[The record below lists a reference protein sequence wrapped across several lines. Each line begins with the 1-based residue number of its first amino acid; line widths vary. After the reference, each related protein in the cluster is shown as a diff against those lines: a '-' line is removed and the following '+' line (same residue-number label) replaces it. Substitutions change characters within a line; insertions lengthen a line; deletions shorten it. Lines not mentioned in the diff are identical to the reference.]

1 MTKGQQNFRILK
13 QLTCDKSG
21 RRMRS
26 FRVGTGTSRAQ
37 TFGSPMFQFGFT
49 WTVYPK
55 LKQSIGFVG
64 SPQIL
69 YEANVVGS
77 SRTEDPVH
85 T

>member
-1 MTKGQQNFRILK
+1 
-13 QLTCDKSG
+13 
-21 RRMRS
+21 
-26 FRVGTGTSRAQ
+26 
-37 TFGSPMFQFGFT
+37 MFQFGFT

-85 T
+85 TQ